1 MLFKPCDGYPIMKA
15 VNCVVPMIIMVSLF
29 ASFLYYDLM
38 PSMMTV
44 HWDAY
49 GNPDGYT
56 AKERGAFFI
65 PIISAVLFVI
75 FALIPRFDKNMS
87 DSIQMQRRYNQFI
100 TIFLLFLAYINIAVL
115 SWNLAPL
122 LFNLSQAMVIGFAF
136 LFYFMGLIVGDIG
149 RNYTFGIR
157 VPPTLADERVWNNTH
172 KLAGSLFKASAVI
185 SILSLLFPP
194 HSFFIAIGSII
205 VSVVV
210 CVVYAYAQRRKRK
223 K

>member
-1 MLFKPCDGYPIMKA
+1 
-15 VNCVVPMIIMVSLF
+15 
-29 ASFLYYDLM
+29 
-38 PSMMTV
+38 MMTI

-49 GNPDGYT
+49 GNPDGYV

-75 FALIPRFDKNMS
+75 FALIPKLDRNMS

-122 LFNLSQAMVIGFAF
+122 LFNLAQAMVIGFAF
-136 LFYFMGLIVGDIG
+136 LFYFMGIIVVDVG

-157 VPPTLADERVWNNTH
+157 VPPTIADERVWKNTH
-172 KLAGSLFKASAVI
+172 KFAGFLFKASAVI
-185 SILSLLFPP
+185 SILSLLVPTY
-194 HSFFIAIGSII
+194 SFFIAIGAVIL
-205 VSVVV
+205 SVAI
-210 CVVYAYAQRRKRK
+210 CVIYAYVEYYNIK